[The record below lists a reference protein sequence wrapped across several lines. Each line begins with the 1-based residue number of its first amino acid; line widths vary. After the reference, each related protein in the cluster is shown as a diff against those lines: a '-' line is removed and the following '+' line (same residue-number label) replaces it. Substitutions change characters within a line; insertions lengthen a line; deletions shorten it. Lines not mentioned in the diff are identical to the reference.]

1 MSFRRLIGVRAAVV
15 TVFLKN
21 KDEEFFFNDNV
32 LLEECEQQEVVV
44 VGGVVV
50 VISLSLSV
58 SLSEGVLRST
68 RTRVLF
74 AYV

>member
-32 LLEECEQQEVVV
+32 LEECEQQQEVGVV
-44 VGGVVV
+44 GVVV
-50 VISLSLSV
+50 VISLSLSL
-58 SLSEGVLRST
+58 SL
-68 RTRVLF
+68 
-74 AYV
+74 